1 MIIAVASVGPEAGSR
16 VEERFGRA
24 PYFVIHDTDSS
35 SYKAL
40 SNTGNAAAAHGAG
53 TGTAQTV
60 ISEKAEV
67 VVAGRF
73 GPKAESALTAAGIR
87 MISWSQGTVADAVAV
102 ALKQK
107 VG

>member
-1 MIIAVASVGPEAGSR
+1 MKIAVASVGEVPESA

-24 PYFVIHDTDSS
+24 PYFLIHDTDTGGFTSL
-35 SYKAL
+35 A
-40 SNTGNAAAAHGAG
+40 NGGNAAAAHGAG

-60 ISEKAEV
+60 ISEKVDV

-73 GPKAESALTAAGIR
+73 GPKAEAVLNAAGIKLVA
-87 MISWSQGTVADAVAV
+87 WSQGTVQEAVDRV
-102 ALKQK
+102 VNES

>member
-1 MIIAVASVGPEAGSR
+1 MKIAVASVGSESGST

-35 SYKAL
+35 AYTCL
-40 SNTGNAAAAHGAG
+40 TNTGNAAAAHGAG
-53 TGTAQTV
+53 TGTAQAI
-60 ISEKAEV
+60 ISHKVDV

-73 GPKAESALTAAGIR
+73 GPKAEAVLSAAGIK
-87 MISWSQGTVADAVAV
+87 MLAWSQGTVEQAVKV
-102 ALKQK
+102 ALSQN